1 MLIRQ
6 GDVLLQPV
14 PISLVPTGRSV
25 PRHDGRLV
33 LATGELSGHAHV
45 VRDEHAEL
53 VTREGARELFLLVHG
68 APTTLTHE
76 EHSALT
82 VPPGAYRVVRQRE
95 YVPVPEQDERYAYD

>member
-6 GDVLLQPV
+6 GDVLLVPV
-14 PISLVPTGRSV
+14 SEVPMGSSV
-25 PRHDGRLV
+25 RRRDGRLV

-53 VTREGARELFLLVHG
+53 VTSQWARELFLLVHG
-68 APTTLTHE
+68 VAATLTHE

-82 VPPGAYRVVRQRE
+82 VPPGSYRVIRQRE
-95 YVPVPEQDERYAYD
+95 YVPESPERYAYD

>member
-1 MLIRQ
+1 M
-6 GDVLLQPV
+6 
-14 PISLVPTGRSV
+14 
-25 PRHDGRLV
+25 
-33 LATGELSGHAHV
+33 
-45 VRDEHAEL
+45 
-53 VTREGARELFLLVHG
+53 TREGARELFLLVHG